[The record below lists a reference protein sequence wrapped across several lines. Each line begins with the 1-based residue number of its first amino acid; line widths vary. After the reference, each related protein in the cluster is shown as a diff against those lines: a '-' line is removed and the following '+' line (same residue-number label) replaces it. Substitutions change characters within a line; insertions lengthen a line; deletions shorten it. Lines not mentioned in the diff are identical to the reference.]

1 MASDPPCKVKMS
13 EPRRYRKSL
22 RLINNIGD
30 IVVFIGFKGVNS
42 DKFFMFSGN
51 YSNPQVT
58 L

>member
-13 EPRRYRKSL
+13 EPRRYRKRL

-42 DKFFMFSGN
+42 DKFFMFSGC